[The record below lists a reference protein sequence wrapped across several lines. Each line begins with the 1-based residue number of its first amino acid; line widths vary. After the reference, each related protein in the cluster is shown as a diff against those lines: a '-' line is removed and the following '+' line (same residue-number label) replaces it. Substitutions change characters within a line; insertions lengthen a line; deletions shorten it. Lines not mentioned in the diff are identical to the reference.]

1 VSPIGPGTAG
11 QDVHIERLAL
21 RVAGLDADA
30 ARALA
35 RLVAEG
41 LAAGLQRPAGVAGL
55 DHLAIDIDGEGN
67 GSHDI
72 DALAR
77 RIVDGIGRALARD
90 RITGGPDGETAR

>member
-1 VSPIGPGTAG
+1 MSPLVTGPAG

-21 RVAGLDADA
+21 RVAGLDSDA

-41 LAAGLQRPAGVAGL
+41 LAAGLQRPAAVAGL
-55 DHLAIDIDGEGN
+55 DHLAIDVNGQDDGTQ
-67 GSHDI
+67 DI

-90 RITGGPDGETAR
+90 RVTGSPDGETAP

>member
-1 VSPIGPGTAG
+1 VSPLARRPAD

-41 LAAGLQRPAGVAGL
+41 LAAGLQRPAAVAGL
-55 DHLAIDIDGEGN
+55 DHLTIDVDGPGD
-67 GSHDI
+67 GSQDI

-90 RITGGPDGETAR
+90 RITGGPEGETAR